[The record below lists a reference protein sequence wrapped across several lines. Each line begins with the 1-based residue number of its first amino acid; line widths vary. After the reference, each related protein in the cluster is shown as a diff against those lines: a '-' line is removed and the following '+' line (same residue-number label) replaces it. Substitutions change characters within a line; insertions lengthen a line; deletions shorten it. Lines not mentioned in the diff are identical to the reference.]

1 MRSLTTRRRRPC
13 WLLWNGVAVPVLSL
27 PEIGWRLA
35 LRVVLPACVWIGL
48 TGTTAI
54 AQRSAVTVDLGVLD
68 TLGPADPTANAGN
81 RIRLHRPSQPAQRQ
95 TPAAGSKSKPVQASN
110 RPSAAAKSPT
120 RETAPS
126 PQASLA
132 PQKSPSP
139 TASPPQAPAPQAS
152 LAPPTSPPS
161 SPSPPPPPAPQAS
174 PSPSPSPAP
183 PAPQASLAPPASA
196 APTPATE
203 PRAAAAATPPA
214 DRILFRPDDANLAD
228 EAKQELDRLA
238 ARLGADGR
246 LYVQLVAYAS
256 GGGDASQARRLS
268 LSRAL
273 AARSYLV
280 DHGVEIKQ
288 IDLRPLG
295 NKMEP
300 GAVPDR
306 IDLVIT
312 QR

>member
-1 MRSLTTRRRRPC
+1 MRSLTTRRRCPC
-13 WLLWNGVAVPVLSL
+13 PMLRNGIGVPRLLA
-27 PEIGWRLA
+27 EIGWRFA
-35 LRVVLPACVWIGL
+35 LTFVLPACVWVSL
-48 TGTTAI
+48 TGTTAM

-68 TLGPADPTANAGN
+68 TLGPADPTANSGN
-81 RIRLHRPSQPAQRQ
+81 RIRLHRPAEPAQRQ
-95 TPAAGSKSKPVQASN
+95 ATSPAGSKSMPVQASS
-110 RPSAAAKSPT
+110 PPAAAAK
-120 RETAPS
+120 A
-126 PQASLA
+126 QASG
-132 PQKSPSP
+132 
-139 TASPPQAPAPQAS
+139 PAPQAS
-152 LAPPTSPPS
+152 LAPQATTA
-161 SPSPPPPPAPQAS
+161 PPPTRG
-174 PSPSPSPAP
+174 
-183 PAPQASLAPPASA
+183 APPASTTPTTA
-196 APTPATE
+196 AE
-203 PRAAAAATPPA
+203 PRTVPTVAPAVTPSA
-214 DRILFRPDDANLAD
+214 ERILFQPDDASLAD

-288 IDLRPLG
+288 IDVRPLG